1 MFTREEKKTKIRN
14 EYIDLFKP
22 KGGGVM
28 ALLSLGIWMTKYF
41 TRGKIRAKTGISIG
55 N

>member
-14 EYIDLFKP
+14 EYIDLFKQTR
-22 KGGGVM
+22 GVM

-41 TRGKIRAKTGISIG
+41 TRGKIRAKIGISIG